1 MHWRDSHLGSPLL
14 HIYKDYRG
22 KIILVGRVTSN
33 KIKWKAQSEMKPQKI
48 KQHRTTTLN
57 KMKIDIINRIKP

>member
-1 MHWRDSHLGSPLL
+1 MHWRDFPLL

-33 KIKWKAQSEMKPQKI
+33 KIKWKAQSELKLEPQ
-48 KQHRTTTLN
+48 N
-57 KMKIDIINRIKP
+57 